1 MVLDAGVLL
10 LLAAASVLG
19 ALAGV
24 IRPLF
29 LAIGTVLGWLA
40 ARHLAAPV
48 ARVLERALPEGTGRP
63 VAAALLFVAVTS
75 VVVLVGARLRRAPG
89 GGARPSDRALGA
101 LLGGAAAAV
110 ALWVGVAVA
119 DAAAPV
125 LGHTVQAQLAGSD
138 LAALV
143 REHDVLAAWRKPAE
157 EALRQLL
164 AAARDPGKA
173 PALARDPDL
182 RSLVSDERVQ
192 LLLEEARAGRR
203 GEPARSPEALRL
215 LSDPEFRERLQRAQE
230 RLDRADGR

>member
-1 MVLDAGVLL
+1 MILDAGVLL

-48 ARVLERALPEGTGRP
+48 ARLLERALPEGTGRP

-75 VVVLVGARLRRAPG
+75 VVVFVGARLRRAPG

-101 LLGGAAAAV
+101 LLGGAATAV

-125 LGHTVQAQLAGSD
+125 LGRPLQAQLAGSD

-157 EALRQLL
+157 EALRRLL
-164 AAARDPGKA
+164 AAARDPGRA
-173 PALARDPDL
+173 PALALDPDL

-203 GEPARSPEALRL
+203 GEPSRSPEALRL
-215 LSDPEFRERLQRAQE
+215 LSDPEFRERLQKAQE
-230 RLDRADGR
+230 RLDRAGGR

>member
-48 ARVLERALPEGTGRP
+48 ARLLERALPEGTGRP

-75 VVVLVGARLRRAPG
+75 VVVFVGARLRRAPG

-101 LLGGAAAAV
+101 LLGGAATAV

-125 LGHTVQAQLAGSD
+125 LGRPLQAQLAGSD

-157 EALRQLL
+157 EALRRLL
-164 AAARDPGKA
+164 AAARDPGRA
-173 PALARDPDL
+173 PALALDPDL

-203 GEPARSPEALRL
+203 GEPSRSPEALRL
-215 LSDPEFRERLQRAQE
+215 LSDPEFRERLQKAQE
-230 RLDRADGR
+230 RLDRAGGR